1 MERYQR
7 KLSFIFSHPSHQNI
21 DMLFLRITFLG
32 GLSKRSSRHITSEDQ
47 LLKNRCAQSPRERK
61 ISRWNK
67 EECLLQIEW
76 HEFTLITNSL
86 FAFKQC
92 IMFNSCF
99 SGSFFLMN
107 FCFDLYPSKVWNAC
121 IPVIST
127 TPWLSIHKKSC
138 ATLFVFPI
146 TSLSSRSP
154 VTITM
159 TVDDVSPPVDYPTPI
174 CWWDKIHNCH

>member
-1 MERYQR
+1 
-7 KLSFIFSHPSHQNI
+7 
-21 DMLFLRITFLG
+21 
-32 GLSKRSSRHITSEDQ
+32 
-47 LLKNRCAQSPRERK
+47 
-61 ISRWNK
+61 
-67 EECLLQIEW
+67 LLQIEW

-127 TPWLSIHKKSC
+127 TPWLSIHKKFLRHTFRLSHHQPFIPFTSHTNNDGRWC
-138 ATLFVFPI
+138 FAT
-146 TSLSSRSP
+146 SRLP
-154 VTITM
+154 YANMLVR
-159 TVDDVSPPVDYPTPI
+159 
-174 CWWDKIHNCH
+174 